1 MRTVVIALASVALLS
16 APAYSQKLKDSKPPS
31 ADPQQVAEQKK
42 RAAEDEKAY
51 NAAVGRIPD
60 KADRAAYDPWRSM
73 R

>member
-1 MRTVVIALASVALLS
+1 MRTVVIALASIALLT
-16 APAYSQKLKDSKPPS
+16 APAYSQRLNSGKPA

-51 NAAVGRIPD
+51 NAAVGRIPNKVD
-60 KADRAAYDPWRSM
+60 KAAHDPWRSM

>member
-1 MRTVVIALASVALLS
+1 MRTVVIALASIALLT
-16 APAYSQKLKDSKPPS
+16 APAYSQRLKDGKPGP
-31 ADPQQVAEQKK
+31 DPQQVAEQKK

-60 KADRAAYDPWRSM
+60 KPDKGAYDPWRSM

>member
-1 MRTVVIALASVALLS
+1 MRSVVIALASIALLT
-16 APAYSQKLKDSKPPS
+16 APAYAQRLRDSKPPS

-42 RAAEDEKAY
+42 RAAEEEKAY

-60 KADRAAYDPWRSM
+60 KPDKAAYDPWRSM